1 MNDLSEQNQALTNSD
16 PEIQALVQTG
26 SELSESLALL
36 QNDLQSADA
45 KLLTRRQQLAEN
57 KLAVTK
63 AESELA
69 EIMKLRESAPRVLH
83 EKENFLKDAELQLNL
98 KQKEY
103 SDFKHRVDQQKA
115 KTDKLL
121 QKYLQALPQ

>member
-1 MNDLSEQNQALTNSD
+1 MADGCSD
-16 PEIQALVQTG
+16 GVPQALVQTG

-115 KTDKLL
+115 MTDKLL